1 MKKFVLGFIVGA
13 LLFTALPIGAAI
25 EEYICYKADYK
36 VMVNGVE
43 YISED
48 LPILN
53 YKGYTYAPF
62 RSILEAAGLNVNW
75 NAELRQAEVT
85 LPEVKEDVSM
95 NESVPLNKYGLP
107 DFRNVAEKDRPA
119 IETDGSVK
127 YFTHNDIKYVKVSN
141 RIVPESSLYFFRPL
155 PDTLENGELYYV
167 VQLLKGSRDGTG
179 PVIVIEEIPY
189 ALHSD
194 IDNHYV
200 PYDYYLNT
208 LLPLITKGAE

>member
-25 EEYICYKADYK
+25 EEYICYKSDYK

-85 LPEVKEDVSM
+85 LPEVKEDDNM
-95 NESVPLNKYGLP
+95 NDRSSPAWDLSYTRYQMPIFMNANQNPPLEKEGSLYCFEYEGTKYVLL
-107 DFRNVAEKDRPA
+107 DLLDRPK
-119 IETDGSVK
+119 TCPYK
-127 YFTHNDIKYVKVSN
+127 FTMGKLRLEKNEVIDDE
-141 RIVPESSLYFFRPL
+141 IVTTILIP
-155 PDTLENGELYYV
+155 
-167 VQLLKGSRDGTG
+167 
-179 PVIVIEEIPY
+179 EIPY
-189 ALHSD
+189 GEYPFESYRF
-194 IDNHYV
+194 YV
-200 PYDYYLNT
+200 TYDYYTNT
-208 LLPLITKGAE
+208 LLPILKGAE